1 VDVKLALGMFT
12 LDQAAD
18 MTKAVPMDRATAR
31 SEAFLFA
38 TSPGQAISYQMG
50 KLQIMNLLSETSRRQ
65 GDKFSLLDF
74 HNFIWKN
81 GNIPI
86 SLQRW
91 ELLGDAGDV
100 PALGQK

>member
-1 VDVKLALGMFT
+1 
-12 LDQAAD
+12 
-18 MTKAVPMDRATAR
+18 MTKTVPMDRATAR
-31 SEAFLFA
+31 SEASLFA

-91 ELLGDAGDV
+91 ELLGDASDV